1 MINERTVARDGDGS
15 PARLTWL
22 TVQMAFDADRD
33 SEHYRIGSGAGE
45 EREIPDGPRSGAL
58 AWRGSVGM
66 LADPVQLQKTT
77 RCGLGIRASEPS
89 FCFFARGR
97 VEW

>member
-1 MINERTVARDGDGS
+1 MACL
-15 PARLTWL
+15 PATWL
-22 TVQMAFDADRD
+22 TVQIAFDADRGSD
-33 SEHYRIGSGAGE
+33 HHRIGSGAGE

-58 AWRGSVGM
+58 AWRGSGGM

-89 FCFFARGR
+89 FCFFARSRMVSG
-97 VEW
+97 